1 MRLILTAEHMPSI
14 QGVVCR
20 NGQLCSGTDYFGCPC
35 FLLFLYW
42 LLMVTIERL
51 LPYSYW
57 IGHPVTCRALIYLF
71 VGFVP
76 LTNRAVH
83 TLKYIL
89 ILNNRKWAPKY
100 QQKNLDRTRQRM

>member
-1 MRLILTAEHMPSI
+1 MRLILTAEHVPLI
-14 QGVVCR
+14 QEVACR

-57 IGHPVTCRALIYLF
+57 IGHPVTNRAIVYLF
-71 VGFVP
+71 IGYVP
-76 LTNRAVH
+76 LNRKELR
-83 TLKYIL
+83 TLNYIL
-89 ILNNRKWAPKY
+89 LLNSAKWEHKCQRKRLEPMR
-100 QQKNLDRTRQRM
+100 LD

>member
-1 MRLILTAEHMPSI
+1 MRLILTAE
-14 QGVVCR
+14 QTLTNQWAVCR

-35 FLLFLYW
+35 FLIFLNW

-57 IGHPVTCRALIYLF
+57 IGHPVTNRAIIYLF

-76 LTNRAVH
+76 LNHKVIN
-83 TLKYIL
+83 TLKLVIL
-89 ILNNRKWAPKY
+89 FNSLKWELKY
-100 QQKNLDRTRQRM
+100 QHRRLGPTRLG

>member
-1 MRLILTAEHMPSI
+1 MRLILTAEQIPTR
-14 QGVVCR
+14 QWAVCR

-57 IGHPVTCRALIYLF
+57 IGHPVTNRAIIYQF

-76 LTNRAVH
+76 LNFKVLKTLNYIITLNTTKWELKCPPRKLVH
-83 TLKYIL
+83 TKL
-89 ILNNRKWAPKY
+89 A
-100 QQKNLDRTRQRM
+100 